1 MRTVTRPVLVIGVVA
16 VLATLVAAAD
26 KPKVPFRNFSAF
38 EVENFQNP
46 KYQTKAPMPDDWL
59 PLIREDITQRV
70 IATHCF
76 QRVMD
81 FEDPKVT
88 KPDTE
93 RVLLLRG
100 SIVEFTHGNQ
110 AARFLVGMGA
120 GAGKIVVN
128 CEFVDK
134 ATGEVVYTRK
144 VDGKVIGSGESTEG
158 AIKGISKEI
167 AGVVKD
173 AW

>member
-1 MRTVTRPVLVIGVVA
+1 MTTTRPALIVA
-16 VLATLVAAAD
+16 LVLAASVLTMGAE
-26 KPKVPFRNFSAF
+26 KPKLAFRNFSAF

-46 KYQTKAPMPDDWL
+46 KYQTKAPMPDEWL

-70 IATHCF
+70 IATHRF

-81 FEDPKVT
+81 FEDPKVK
-88 KPDTE
+88 KPEAE

-100 SIVEFTHGNQ
+100 TIVEFTHGNQ

-128 CEFVDK
+128 CEFADK
-134 ATGEVVYTRK
+134 ATGDVVYVRK
-144 VDGKVIGSGESTEG
+144 VDGKVIGTGESTEG

-167 AGVVKD
+167 AGVING

>member
-1 MRTVTRPVLVIGVVA
+1 VAQLCTVTA
-16 VLATLVAAAD
+16 EE
-26 KPKVPFRNFSAF
+26 PKVPFRNFSAF

-46 KYQTKAPMPDDWL
+46 NYQTKAPMPDDWL

-70 IATHCF
+70 IQTHRF

-81 FEDPKVT
+81 FEDPKVK
-88 KPDTE
+88 KPETE
-93 RVLLLRG
+93 RVLVLRG
-100 SIVEFTHGNQ
+100 TVVEFTHGNQ

-134 ATGEVVYTRK
+134 STGDVIFTRK
-144 VDGKVIGSGESTEG
+144 VDGKVIGGGQSTEG

-167 AGVVKD
+167 AGVVND

>member
-1 MRTVTRPVLVIGVVA
+1 MNVRTFAAIAGI
-16 VLATLVAAAD
+16 LATATAVTAGAE
-26 KPKVPFRNFSAF
+26 KPKVPFRTFSAL

-70 IATHCF
+70 IATHRF

-93 RVLLLRG
+93 RVLVLRG
-100 SIVEFTHGNQ
+100 TVVEFTHGSQ

-134 ATGEVVYTRK
+134 ATGDVVFTRK
-144 VDGKVIGSGESTEG
+144 VDGKVIGTGQSTEG

-167 AGVVKD
+167 AGVINSS
-173 AW
+173 W